1 MFEFIFI
8 IFCLFFPP
16 KRKLFLFALSIITI
30 IKLIEFHMVD
40 SIFLASICTHMDYA

>member
-16 KRKLFLFALSIITI
+16 KRKILLFALSIII
-30 IKLIEFHMVD
+30 IKLIEFHMAD
-40 SIFLASICTHMDYA
+40 SIFLASICTAWDYA